1 MEREQSLE
9 QIEQPK
15 QQRFM
20 SPLTPDQETLWQSI
34 CQTGRETGMQIEDQ
48 MINIW
53 TDDTIP
59 TVFRDRALLSVIGER
74 QIQNQ
79 LWEGPRAMNLGF
91 ALSIKDIQSLEKSRP
106 LFDAQRFAD
115 WLDDAQQY
123 AQDTGESVLVQ
134 AQVFN
139 WLTELFE
146 RGVINEDAFESRIE
160 QIDPQ
165 QARPWVYDHTDDA
178 GWGPPYCLARVE
190 TPFPVIA
197 HLLNPGTRL
206 AAQSKTKLW
215 GLRKLD
221 DWIQHQTDPGVEL
234 PSWLQTATRE
244 QGFELFRQLAIHR
257 TRKEA
262 PYIDWDLLR
271 KGIAMFGT
279 EILYHNE
286 REAWDVVNK
295 YENHSVRSQIVTEI
309 LGKRAVARANLEE
322 ATQVRPLTLFQ
333 LVDATLSLNNNATEI
348 DTLKLLTYE
357 QTVAMDDYINRQE
370 KLQER
375 LQAHRERF
383 AADPK
388 IGQQQ
393 AAREHYDTILDS
405 VRDQR

>member
-1 MEREQSLE
+1 MERERTQEQS
-9 QIEQPK
+9 QQP
-15 QQRFM
+15 QRFM

-53 TDDTIP
+53 TDETMPAI
-59 TVFRDRALLSVIGER
+59 FRDRALLSIIGER
-74 QIQNQ
+74 QIQSQ
-79 LWEGPRAMNLGF
+79 LWGGPRAMNLGF

-106 LFDAQRFAD
+106 LFDARRFAD

-123 AQDTGESVLVQ
+123 AQDTGESVLMQ

-146 RGVINEDAFESRIE
+146 SGIIDEDAFESRLK

-165 QARPWVYDHTDDA
+165 QARPWMHDHTDDA
-178 GWGPPYCLARVE
+178 DWGPPYCFARVE

-206 AAQSKTKLW
+206 TAQSKTKLW
-215 GLRKLD
+215 ALRKLD
-221 DWIQHQTDPGVEL
+221 DWMQHQTDPSVEL
-234 PSWLQTATRE
+234 PGWLQTTRE
-244 QGFELFRQLAIHR
+244 QGFELFRQLATHR
-257 TRKEA
+257 THKEA

-271 KGIAMFGT
+271 KGITMFGT
-279 EILYHNE
+279 EILYRNE
-286 REAWDVVNK
+286 REAWNVVNK
-295 YENHSVRSQIVTEI
+295 YENHSVRRQIVTEI
-309 LGKRAVARANLEE
+309 LGKRALARANPEE
-322 ATQVRPLTLFQ
+322 AAPVRPLTLFQ

-348 DTLKLLTYE
+348 DTLKLLAYE
-357 QTVAMDDYINRQE
+357 QTVAMDDYINRQK

-375 LQAHRERF
+375 LQAHSERF

-388 IGQQQ
+388 IGQQR
-393 AAREHYDTILDS
+393 AAREHYDTILDT
-405 VRDQR
+405 VRGQS